1 MNLTKNADPDK
12 YKYFGY
18 GFEIDPRSNFSVN
31 GEWNKIFII
40 LGEGNSLSVHLNN
53 RKYKS

>member
-53 RKYKS
+53 RKYMS